1 MDVSAA
7 GALAA
12 FTYQT
17 FLKTGS
23 PAQALQQAF
32 AAASTAGAQ
41 TAQLAGGGS
50 DAALLDLSTQ
60 APTSLATYQVA
71 SQAGLGASAI
81 QSLLAASPSADM
93 LLAAGMNAGSQAFPV
108 ADPNTTAAW
117 SVFQY
122 AQALGSGQTPAAYA
136 QQAAASATVQ
146 GAGGLNLLA

>member
-1 MDVSAA
+1 MEVSTA

-17 FLKTGS
+17 FLKSGD

-50 DAALLDLSTQ
+50 GAALLELSTR

-71 SQAGLGASAI
+71 SQAGLGASAV
-81 QSLLAASPSADM
+81 QSLLAASPSPDM

-108 ADPNTTAAW
+108 TDPNTVAAW
-117 SVFQY
+117 SAFQF
-122 AQALGSGQTPAAYA
+122 AQAVQAGQTSASAYA
-136 QQAAASATVQ
+136 QQAAATATLGSA
-146 GAGGLNLLA
+146 GLNLLA

>member
-1 MDVSAA
+1 MDISAA

-17 FLKTGS
+17 YLRTGT
-23 PAQALQQAF
+23 PGQALQQAF

-41 TAQLAGGGS
+41 TAQLAGSGS
-50 DAALLDLSTQ
+50 DTTLLGLSTQ

-71 SQAGLGASAI
+71 SQAGLGASAV

-122 AQALGSGQTPAAYA
+122 TLAQQAGPASAAAYA
-136 QQAAASATVQ
+136 QQAAATVQ
-146 GAGGLNLLA
+146 GSGSVNLLA